1 MLLNYYN
8 ILYIVMRL
16 KENKNLPVRD
26 DTMTTDREE
35 WWHCSMQ
42 SDCTSVPLPV

>member
-1 MLLNYYN
+1 
-8 ILYIVMRL
+8 MRL
-16 KENKNLPVRD
+16 KENKNLPVRA
-26 DTMTTDREE
+26 DTMTTDREK